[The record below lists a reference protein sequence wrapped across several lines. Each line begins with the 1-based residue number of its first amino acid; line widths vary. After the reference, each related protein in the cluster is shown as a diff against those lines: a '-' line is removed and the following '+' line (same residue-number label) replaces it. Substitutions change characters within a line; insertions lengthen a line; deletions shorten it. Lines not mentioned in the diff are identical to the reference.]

1 VGGLLQR
8 LHSLLS
14 ISAVLSLALSLLT
27 VTLIYTYVPGGK
39 RPAMQDDASV
49 VSYTWFAG
57 SQPNICVSSLCD
69 EGIAP

>member
-1 VGGLLQR
+1 
-8 LHSLLS
+8 
-14 ISAVLSLALSLLT
+14 
-27 VTLIYTYVPGGK
+27 
-39 RPAMQDDASV
+39 MQDDASV